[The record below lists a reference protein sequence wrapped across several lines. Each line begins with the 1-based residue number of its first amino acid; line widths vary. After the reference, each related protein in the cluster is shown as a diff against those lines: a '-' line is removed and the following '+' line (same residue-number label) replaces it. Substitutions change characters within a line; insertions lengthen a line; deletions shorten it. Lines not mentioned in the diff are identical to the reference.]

1 MVVLGLW
8 VPQVVSGAA
17 KSSGRYR
24 RNGSGSG
31 LVRRLPSQPWRALS
45 TCDLPPSPCLRYSGR
60 LAGAASAPDRTRGRG
75 WCAPPPASSSLSA
88 VATRAA
94 YRLAIWSAPA
104 CLLVVAVVFR
114 AQAPAASLQPMPHPE
129 PCCNEPCC
137 NGRVRCFRLLLV
149 NISLLMQMQ
158 CRVSHGET
166 GGGSEGKPR
175 TDILSVLSRA
185 SRVYRACPRWCDRF
199 GQPGIKVS
207 FWGSGTLKIVILVET
222 HRRNG
227 FYGCSQL
234 SPPRRVGGVN

>member
-1 MVVLGLW
+1 M
-8 VPQVVSGAA
+8 
-17 KSSGRYR
+17 
-24 RNGSGSG
+24 
-31 LVRRLPSQPWRALS
+31 RRLPSQPWRALS

-114 AQAPAASLQPMPHPE
+114 AQSARCKPE
-129 PCCNEPCC
+129 THCRTLNPVAMNPVA
-137 NGRVRCFRLLLV
+137 RIVSVVFRLLLV
-149 NISLLMQMQ
+149 NISLFMQ

-175 TDILSVLSRA
+175 TDILSVLSRS

-234 SPPRRVGGVN
+234 SPPRREGGIS